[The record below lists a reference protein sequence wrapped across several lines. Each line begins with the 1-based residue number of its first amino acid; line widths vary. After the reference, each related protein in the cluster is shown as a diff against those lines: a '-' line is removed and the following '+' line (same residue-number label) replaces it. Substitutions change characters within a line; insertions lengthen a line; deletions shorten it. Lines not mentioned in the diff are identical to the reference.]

1 MAVGTESIFIHVI
14 ISLTLLL
21 FTAKI
26 FAELFHRIKLPI
38 VLGEL
43 LAGIIIGPYAL
54 GGLPLFNGEPL
65 VILDETIKHIGELA
79 AIVILFVAGLE
90 ITPREFLRGGLSSF
104 TIGALGV
111 IVPFFVGYFVFS
123 LYGLEALE
131 TLLIATALT
140 ATSIAIS
147 IQVLSSLGKMQTK
160 EARLILGA
168 AIVDDILAIAVLS
181 VVLTMVQ
188 TGNTTPDIMEITFLI
203 LKILGLF
210 IAISIQVLSSLGKMQ
225 TKEARLILGAAIVD
239 DILAIA
245 VLSVVLTMVQTG
257 NTTPDIMEI
266 TFLIL
271 KILGLFVAILVG
283 AILIVPR
290 ILHREKLWKSQ
301 GSIEGITTAIFFGG
315 AGIAAL
321 VGLSPIVGA
330 FAIGMAVASTR
341 LIKQVEEYVHKLQII
356 FAPLFFAIIG
366 AQVDLRGINLD
377 VLLIAGILIFIAIV
391 TKMLGCGLP
400 SLIFLKDKSKAMRVG
415 IGMVSR
421 GEVGLIVA
429 GVGAT
434 SGVISGDVYTAIIVM
449 VAVTTIITPIW
460 LKKAYSKEL
469 V

>member
-1 MAVGTESIFIHVI
+1 MAIGTESIFIHVI
-14 ISLTLLL
+14 ISLALLL

-26 FAELFHRIKLPI
+26 FAELFHRVKLPI

-43 LAGIIIGPYAL
+43 LAGIVIGPYAL

-65 VILDETIKHIGELA
+65 VILDETIKNIGELA

-90 ITPREFLRGGLSSF
+90 ITPREFLRGGASSF

-147 IQVLSSLGKMQTK
+147 IQVLSSIGKMQTK

-168 AIVDDILAIAVLS
+168 AIVDDILAIA
-181 VVLTMVQ
+181 
-188 TGNTTPDIMEITFLI
+188 I
-203 LKILGLF
+203 
-210 IAISIQVLSSLGKMQ
+210 
-225 TKEARLILGAAIVD
+225 
-239 DILAIA
+239 
-245 VLSVVLTMVQTG
+245 LSVVLTMVQTG

-271 KILGLFVAILVG
+271 KILGLFVALLVG
-283 AILIVPR
+283 SILIVPR

-377 VLLIAGILIFIAIV
+377 VLLIAGILVFIAIV
-391 TKMLGCGLP
+391 TKLLGCGLP
-400 SLIFLKDKSKAMRVG
+400 SIIFLKDKSKAMKVG
-415 IGMVSR
+415 IGMISR

-429 GVGAT
+429 GIGAT
-434 SGVISGDVYTAIIVM
+434 SGVLSGDVYTAIIVM

-460 LKKAYSKEL
+460 LKKAYQKEL

>member
-1 MAVGTESIFIHVI
+1 MAIGTESSTIFIHVI
-14 ISLTLLL
+14 ISLSLLL

-43 LAGIIIGPYAL
+43 LAGIVIGPYAL

-90 ITPREFLRGGLSSF
+90 ITPREFLRGGASSF
-104 TIGALGV
+104 TVGALGV
-111 IVPFFVGYFVFS
+111 IVPFFVGYIIFS

-147 IQVLSSLGKMQTK
+147 IQVLTSLGKMQTK

-188 TGNTTPDIMEITFLI
+188 TGNT
-203 LKILGLF
+203 
-210 IAISIQVLSSLGKMQ
+210 S
-225 TKEARLILGAAIVD
+225 
-239 DILAIA
+239 
-245 VLSVVLTMVQTG
+245 
-257 NTTPDIMEI
+257 PDIMEI

-271 KILGLFVAILVG
+271 KILGLFVALLVG
-283 AILIVPR
+283 SIVIVPR
-290 ILHREKLWKSQ
+290 ILHRERLWKSQ

-366 AQVDLRGINLD
+366 AQVDLRGINPE
-377 VLLIAGILIFIAIV
+377 VLLIAGIMVSIAIT
-391 TKMLGCGLP
+391 TKLLGCGLS

-434 SGVISGDVYTAIIVM
+434 SGVVSGDVYTAIIVM

>member
-1 MAVGTESIFIHVI
+1 MAIGSESSAVFIHVI
-14 ISLTLLL
+14 ISLALLL

-26 FAELFHRIKLPI
+26 FAELFHRIKLPV

-43 LAGIIIGPYAL
+43 LAGIVIGPYAL

-65 VILDETIKHIGELA
+65 VILDETIKNIGELA

-90 ITPREFLRGGLSSF
+90 ITPREFLRGGASSF
-104 TIGALGV
+104 TVGALGV
-111 IVPFFVGYFVFS
+111 IAPFFVGYFVFS

-147 IQVLSSLGKMQTK
+147 IQVLTSLGKM
-160 EARLILGA
+160 
-168 AIVDDILAIAVLS
+168 
-181 VVLTMVQ
+181 
-188 TGNTTPDIMEITFLI
+188 P
-203 LKILGLF
+203 
-210 IAISIQVLSSLGKMQ
+210 

-271 KILGLFVAILVG
+271 KILGLFVALLVG
-283 AILIVPR
+283 SVLIVPR
-290 ILHREKLWKSQ
+290 ILHRERLWKSQ

-341 LIKQVEEYVHKLQII
+341 LIKQVEDYVHKLQII

-377 VLLIAGILIFIAIV
+377 VLVIAGILVFIAIA
-391 TKMLGCGLP
+391 TKLLGCGLP

-434 SGVISGDVYTAIIVM
+434 SGVLSGDVYTAIIVM

-460 LKKAYSKEL
+460 LKKAYQKEL
-469 V
+469 TT

>member
-1 MAVGTESIFIHVI
+1 MAIGTESSTIFIHVI
-14 ISLTLLL
+14 ISLSLLL
-21 FTAKI
+21 FASKI

-90 ITPREFLRGGLSSF
+90 ITPREFLKGGLSSF

-111 IVPFFVGYFVFS
+111 VAPFFVGYFVFS
-123 LYGLEALE
+123 WYGLEALE

-147 IQVLSSLGKMQTK
+147 IQVLT
-160 EARLILGA
+160 
-168 AIVDDILAIAVLS
+168 
-181 VVLTMVQ
+181 
-188 TGNTTPDIMEITFLI
+188 
-203 LKILGLF
+203 
-210 IAISIQVLSSLGKMQ
+210 SLGKMQ

-271 KILGLFVAILVG
+271 KILGLFVALLVG
-283 AILIVPR
+283 SILIVPR

-377 VLLIAGILIFIAIV
+377 VLIIAGILVFIAIA
-391 TKMLGCGLP
+391 TKMVGCGLP

-434 SGVISGDVYTAIIVM
+434 SGVVSGDVYTAIIVM

-460 LKKAYSKEL
+460 LKKSYQKEL
-469 V
+469 AT

>member
-1 MAVGTESIFIHVI
+1 MAIGTESIFIHVI
-14 ISLTLLL
+14 ISLALLL

-26 FAELFHRIKLPI
+26 FAEVFHRLKLPI

-43 LAGIIIGPYAL
+43 LAGIVIGPYAL

-65 VILDETIKHIGELA
+65 VILDETIRHIGELA

-90 ITPREFLRGGLSSF
+90 ITPREFLRGGASSF
-104 TIGALGV
+104 TVGALGV
-111 IVPFFVGYFVFS
+111 IAPFFVGYIIFS
-123 LYGLEALE
+123 LYGLDALE

-147 IQVLSSLGKMQTK
+147 IQVLTSLGKMQT
-160 EARLILGA
+160 R
-168 AIVDDILAIAVLS
+168 
-181 VVLTMVQ
+181 
-188 TGNTTPDIMEITFLI
+188 
-203 LKILGLF
+203 
-210 IAISIQVLSSLGKMQ
+210 
-225 TKEARLILGAAIVD
+225 EARLILGAAIVD

-271 KILGLFVAILVG
+271 KILGLFVALLVG
-283 AILIVPR
+283 SILIVPR
-290 ILHREKLWKSQ
+290 ILHRERLWKSQ
-301 GSIEGITTAIFFGG
+301 GSIEGITTAIFFGA

-341 LIKQVEEYVHKLQII
+341 LIKPVEEYVHKLQII

-377 VLLIAGILIFIAIV
+377 VLLIAGIMISVAIATKIV
-391 TKMLGCGLP
+391 GCGLP
-400 SLIFLKDKSKAMRVG
+400 SLIFLKNDKNKAMRVG

-421 GEVGLIVA
+421 GEVGLIIA

-434 SGVISGDVYTAIIVM
+434 SGVLSGDTYTAIIVM

-460 LKKAYSKEL
+460 LKKAYQKEL
-469 V
+469 TTT